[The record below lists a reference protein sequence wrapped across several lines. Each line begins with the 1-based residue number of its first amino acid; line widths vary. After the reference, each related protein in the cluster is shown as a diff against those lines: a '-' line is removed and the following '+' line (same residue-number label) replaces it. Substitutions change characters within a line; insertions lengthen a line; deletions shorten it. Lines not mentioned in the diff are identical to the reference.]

1 MRQKIFISILAVIVL
16 GVMGCSNKAD
26 IRDFEE
32 LYDGKVEDGTEVRIL
47 GKVAFFYEVDQENVK
62 NNDDGLKF
70 EMDGPTQMIALVN
83 ENSKAMHVYNEID
96 ITGMEVVKKDEEVI
110 VEGKVYN
117 VEGTVVPDIQATKV
131 EGTD

>member
-110 VEGKVYN
+110 VEGKIYN
-117 VEGTVVPDIQATKV
+117 VDGTVVPDIQATKV

>member
-47 GKVAFFYEVDQENVK
+47 GKVAFFYEIDQENVK
-62 NNDDGLKF
+62 NDDDEPKF
-70 EMDGPTQMIALVN
+70 ESDGPTQMIALVN
-83 ENSKAMHVYNEID
+83 ENSKAMNVYNEIE

>member
-83 ENSKAMHVYNEID
+83 ENSKAMNVYNEID

>member
-26 IRDFEE
+26 MRDFEE
-32 LYDGKVEDGTEVRIL
+32 LYDVNVEDGTEIRIS
-47 GKVAFFYEVDQENVK
+47 GKVTFVYDDDQEDVK
-62 NNDDGLKF
+62 NNHDGLKF

-83 ENSKAMHVYNEID
+83 ENSKAMNVYNEID

>member
-1 MRQKIFISILAVIVL
+1 MRQKIFIGLFAVIAL
-16 GVMGCSNKAD
+16 GFMGCSNKAD
-26 IRDFEE
+26 IMDFEE

-47 GKVAFFYEVDQENVK
+47 GKVAFFYEIDQENVK
-62 NNDDGLKF
+62 NDDDEPKF
-70 EMDGPTQMIALVN
+70 ESDGPTQMIALVN
-83 ENSKAMHVYNEID
+83 ENSKAMNVYNEID

-110 VEGKVYN
+110 VEGKIYN